1 MNNRPHSHA
10 KTPYCTHCGSSLVEG
25 SLFCRQCGRR
35 AAPVG
40 DAPAEVRSVR
50 TVPVTVVEQPP
61 TTPLLPAR
69 ESVSAANKPADSS
82 TPSEP
87 ATQRPCPCC
96 GSPSPATPT
105 LRLRLVQKNGAEQLV
120 ELDKESVLI
129 GSDESC
135 DLRVENDAYV
145 SRKHARVRRENGLL
159 FVDDLGSS
167 NGTQVRIRR
176 SIILEADDELIVG
189 TSIVRLEVQER
200 P

>member
-1 MNNRPHSHA
+1 
-10 KTPYCTHCGSSLVEG
+10 
-25 SLFCRQCGRR
+25 
-35 AAPVG
+35 
-40 DAPAEVRSVR
+40 
-50 TVPVTVVEQPP
+50 VTVVEQPVSKA
-61 TTPLLPAR
+61 LLPAS
-69 ESVSAANKPADSS
+69 ESGSVANAPTVAL

-87 ATQRPCPCC
+87 VQQRPCPCC

-120 ELDKESVLI
+120 ELDTDSVLI